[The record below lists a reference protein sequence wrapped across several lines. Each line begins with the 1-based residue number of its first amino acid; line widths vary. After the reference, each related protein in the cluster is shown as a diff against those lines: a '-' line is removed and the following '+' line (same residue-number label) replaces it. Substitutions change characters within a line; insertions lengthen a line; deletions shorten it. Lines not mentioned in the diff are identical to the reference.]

1 MLAVYEK
8 VLEGSKRRVK
18 VTLEY
23 PEKIIKLSLVGVKVS
38 KNYCYLRF
46 ILKFFKQT
54 L

>member
-23 PEKIIKLSLVGVKVS
+23 PEKIIKLSLVDVKTTVI
-38 KNYCYLRF
+38 YGLF
-46 ILKFFKQT
+46 
-54 L
+54 

>member
-8 VLEGSKRRVK
+8 VLEGSKRWVK

-23 PEKIIKLSLVGVKVS
+23 PKKIIKLFLVVVKAC

-46 ILKFFKQT
+46 IIKFFKQT